1 MAIPEL
7 NKFSE
12 KTQEIVKKMMF
23 EYFWLTWPTLV
34 KKARA
39 SMREDLKA
47 VGGMSPATYHPNLAG
62 LFNYYLNGKVLN
74 SDSEILNEI
83 WRVLFAKDYSRMQMK
98 KLEKEI
104 DMSDV
109 QIVSYSAVRDM
120 FKDYGYI
127 VCLEKTG
134 TLRLQPWE
142 ATTEP
147 NPSRYYVRASQA
159 KAIFKV
165 RMFDRWR
172 ISLDDTNRAI
182 EILKEKNPGRADC
195 LKVDLTN
202 C

>member
-12 KTQEIVKKMMF
+12 KAQEIAKKMMF

-39 SMREDLKA
+39 SMREDLKTA
-47 VGGMSPATYHPNLAG
+47 GSLSPATYHPNLAG

-74 SDSEILNEI
+74 ADSEILNEF
-83 WRVLFAKDYSRMQMK
+83 WRMLFSKEYNRIQMK

-109 QIVSYSAVRDM
+109 QTIPYDSIHSVFM
-120 FKDYGYI
+120 PYGMAI
-127 VCLEKTG
+127 CLEKSNTI
-134 TLRLQPWE
+134 RIQPWV
-142 ATTEP
+142 P
-147 NPSRYYVRASQA
+147 DQIGKRYYNRASQA
-159 KAIFKV
+159 KAIFKL
-165 RMFDRWR
+165 RMLNRWQ
-172 ISLDDTNRAI
+172 ISLDDAHRAL
-182 EILKEKNPGRADC
+182 EIMKEKNPNRADC
-195 LKVDLTN
+195 LKIDLTK